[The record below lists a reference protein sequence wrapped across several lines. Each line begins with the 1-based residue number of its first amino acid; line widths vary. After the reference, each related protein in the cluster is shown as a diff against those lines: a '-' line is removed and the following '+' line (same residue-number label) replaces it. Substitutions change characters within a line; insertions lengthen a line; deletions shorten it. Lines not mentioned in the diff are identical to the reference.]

1 MKNYCPCPSSHLLT
15 LSWLIS
21 APLESLGVYG
31 PNCPQRALIVSAIH
45 ISLGHYL
52 GHNSA
57 TGDKD
62 LAHFPYCPSSLW
74 TSLLLLPILPYGY
87 CIILEGWVTGV
98 YIIITMQT
106 QLSHIICVYIYIYYI
121 LFPAEH
127 VFFWRWFFLYI
138 CIPNSTL
145 LFSLPESL
153 PSMLEYINYFPNCNL
168 WRNFGVSDMVQS
180 KLIAIYAASQVIV
193 LAIPSA
199 LH

>member
-1 MKNYCPCPSSHLLT
+1 MKNYCPCPSSHILT

-52 GHNSA
+52 GHNST

-74 TSLLLLPILPYGY
+74 TSSLLLPILPYGY

-106 QLSHIICVYIYIYYI
+106 QLSHIICVYIYIYI
-121 LFPAEH
+121 FITSCFLQNLFFSGDGFSFIYAS
-127 VFFWRWFFLYI
+127 LI
-138 CIPNSTL
+138 Q
-145 LFSLPESL
+145 LFSSACL
-153 PSMLEYINYFPNCNL
+153 NL
-168 WRNFGVSDMVQS
+168 F
-180 KLIAIYAASQVIV
+180 
-193 LAIPSA
+193 
-199 LH
+199 